1 MFNVDND
8 LDMPRDVIHGECLCQ
23 IIGRNEIVIENYKCI
38 KSITDTDIEIVCKK
52 YKIII
57 NGTGLNIKYYNNQSM
72 AIGGYIC
79 EISLFLQQLSNLYI
93 CLLLIL
99 IL

>member
-23 IIGRNEIVIENYKCI
+23 IIGRNEIVIENYKC
-38 KSITDTDIEIVCKK
+38 KK

-79 EISLFLQQLSNLYI
+79 EISFLQN
-93 CLLLIL
+93 
-99 IL
+99 

>member
-52 YKIII
+52 YK
-57 NGTGLNIKYYNNQSM
+57 NNQSM

-79 EISLFLQQLSNLYI
+79 EISFLQN
-93 CLLLIL
+93 
-99 IL
+99 

>member
-52 YKIII
+52 YKI
-57 NGTGLNIKYYNNQSM
+57 KKE
-72 AIGGYIC
+72 GYA
-79 EISLFLQQLSNLYI
+79 
-93 CLLLIL
+93 LLR
-99 IL
+99 

>member
-1 MFNVDND
+1 MQLPFNHNSLYDVPDVTPDIKKSSSKITIHDN
-8 LDMPRDVIHGECLCQ
+8 H
-23 IIGRNEIVIENYKCI
+23 IIYIENYKCI
-38 KSITDTDIEIVCKK
+38 KSITDTNIEIVCKK

-79 EISLFLQQLSNLYI
+79 EISFLQN
-93 CLLLIL
+93 
-99 IL
+99 

>member
-57 NGTGLNIKYYNNQSM
+57 NGTGLNIKYYNHQSM

-79 EISLFLQQLSNLYI
+79 EISFLQN
-93 CLLLIL
+93 
-99 IL
+99 